1 MLLNMA
7 LLHLMILICS
17 LFSVSS
23 LQFTAKSIANAT
35 TITKPGCD
43 SKCGSLTVP
52 FPFGIGNGTGC
63 SIDPSF
69 DITCNVSFNPPKAFL
84 SGKDIEVVD
93 LLDEHILVKNNVGS
107 RCYDQAGA
115 LINDDSINFSLGSTS
130 FSFSDLNSLMVTGC
144 DDLAII
150 RGYEGRNFTSGC
162 ISLCAKKEDIV
173 DGYCSGIGCCQT
185 SIPTGLKSFVS
196 LTRSLN
202 NHTNVSSFNPCGYVF
217 LGEPDKFIFKSSD
230 LSNSSFRNKVIE
242 EVPVVIDWVI
252 GNGSCTVAKKS
263 ADYACGE
270 NSVCV
275 DSKTGLG
282 GYRCSCK
289 PGYQGNPYISPGCID
304 INECE
309 NENPCDGIC
318 NNFPGGYSCTC
329 PHGQIGDGKK
339 DGHGCI
345 PKNSKS
351 PILQLSLGLC
361 FGFLALVISAT
372 WIYLGIKRRR
382 LIRLRETFFQKNGGL
397 MLTQKLRS
405 NEGGIQY
412 AAKIFTAAELEKS
425 TNNYAED
432 RILGRGG
439 YGTVYKGVLPDKRVV
454 AIKKSRTMDVS
465 QIELFINEVIILSE
479 VNHRNVVKLLGC
491 CLESEVPLL
500 VYEYI
505 SKGTLYD
512 HIHDG
517 GDQTRWF
524 SWENRLRIASE
535 AAGALAYLHSAAST
549 PVIHR
554 DVKSTNILLDE
565 NYTAKISDFGAS
577 RLVSLDQ
584 TQVTTLVQGTLGY
597 LDPEYF
603 HTSQLTEKSDV
614 YSFGVVLAELLTAR
628 MPLDTTASEQ
638 ERNLAAFFVRSIK
651 ENRLFQVLE
660 SRVVR
665 EGSFEQCQGVAELA
679 KRCLRLTSEE
689 RPTMKEVAM
698 ELEGL
703 RKFTKHPWSKTQQ
716 CQDEESLGLITEQ
729 TLDLYAIN
737 MNTNFMSNGEFSG
750 QQSLDSRMML
760 QIHSPR

>member
-7 LLHLMILICS
+7 LLRLMILICS

-23 LQFTAKSIANAT
+23 SQFTAKSIANAT

-69 DITCNVSFNPPKAFL
+69 DITCNVSINPPKAFL

-93 LLDEHILVKNNVGS
+93 LLDEHILVKNKVGS
-107 RCYDQAGA
+107 SCYDQAGA
-115 LINDDSINFSLGSTS
+115 LINDDSINFSLESTS
-130 FSFSDLNSLMVTGC
+130 FSFSDLNSLMVVGC
-144 DDLAII
+144 DELALIF
-150 RGYEGRNFTSGC
+150 GYEGRNFSSGC
-162 ISLCAKKEDIV
+162 ISLCEKKEDII

-196 LTRSLN
+196 QTTSLN
-202 NHTNVSSFNPCGYVF
+202 NHTNVSSFNPCGYAF

-263 ADYACGE
+263 VDYACGE

-275 DSKTGLG
+275 DSKTGHR

-289 PGYQGNPYISPGCID
+289 PGYQGNPYISPACID

-309 NENPCDGIC
+309 NENPCNGIC
-318 NNFPGGYSCTC
+318 NNIPGGYTCTC

-339 DGHGCI
+339 GGSGCI
-345 PKNSKS
+345 TKNSKS

-405 NEGGIQY
+405 NEGGMQC

-479 VNHRNVVKLLGC
+479 VNHRNVVELLGC

-505 SKGTLYD
+505 SKGTLYY

-614 YSFGVVLAELLTAR
+614 YSFGVVLAELLTGR
-628 MPLDTTASEQ
+628 IPLDTTASEDK
-638 ERNLAAFFVRSIK
+638 RNLAAFFVRSIK

-660 SRVVR
+660 TRVLR

-679 KRCLRLTSEE
+679 KRCLTLTSEE

-716 CQDEESLGLITEQ
+716 CQDEESLGLLTEQ

>member
-1 MLLNMA
+1 MLLNISF
-7 LLHLMILICS
+7 LHLIVLICS

-23 LQFTAKSIANAT
+23 LQLTAKSIANST
-35 TITKPGCD
+35 TITKPGCE
-43 SKCGSLTVP
+43 SKCGGLTVP

-84 SGKDIEVVD
+84 SGKNLEVVD
-93 LLDEHILVKNNVGS
+93 LLDAHILVKNNVGS
-107 RCYDQAGA
+107 KCFDQTGA
-115 LINDDSINFSLGSTS
+115 LIDEDSMNLSLESTP
-130 FSFSDLNSLMVTGC
+130 FSFSDLNSLMVVGC
-144 DDLAII
+144 DDLVLIL
-150 RGYEGRNFTSGC
+150 GYEGRNFSSGC
-162 ISLCAKKEDIV
+162 ISLCSKKEDII

-185 SIPTGLKSFVS
+185 SIPKGLKSFVS
-196 LTRSLN
+196 SLGSLN
-202 NHTNVSSFNPCGYVF
+202 NHTKVSSFNPCGYAF
-217 LGEPDKFIFKSSD
+217 LGEPDKFIFNSSD
-230 LSNSSFRNKVIE
+230 LSNSSFGNKVIE
-242 EVPVVIDWVI
+242 NVPVVIDWAI
-252 GNGSCTVAKKS
+252 GN
-263 ADYACGE
+263 
-270 NSVCV
+270 
-275 DSKTGLG
+275 GLG
-282 GYRCSCK
+282 GYRCSCN
-289 PGYQGNPYISPGCID
+289 PGYQGNPYVSPGCID

-318 NNFPGGYSCTC
+318 NNFPGGYNCTC
-329 PHGQIGDGKK
+329 PHGQIGDGKRN
-339 DGHGCI
+339 GRGCI
-345 PKNSKS
+345 PQNSKS

-361 FGFLALVISAT
+361 FGFLALVISVT
-372 WIYLGIKRRR
+372 WIYLGIKRRQ
-382 LIRLRETFFQKNGGL
+382 LLRLREKFFQKNGGL
-397 MLTQKLRS
+397 MLTQKLRL
-405 NEGGIQY
+405 NEGRTEY
-412 AAKIFTAAELEKS
+412 AAKIFTAAELEKA
-425 TNNYAED
+425 THNYAED

-439 YGTVYKGVLPDKRVV
+439 YGTVYKGVLPDKSVV
-454 AIKKSRTMDVS
+454 AIKKSRIMDVS
-465 QIELFINEVIILSE
+465 QIELFINEVIILSQ

-500 VYEYI
+500 VYEFI
-505 SKGTLYD
+505 SKGTLYY

-517 GDQTRWF
+517 GETGWF

-614 YSFGVVLAELLTAR
+614 YSFGVVLAELLTGR
-628 MPLDTTASEQ
+628 MPLDTAASEQ
-638 ERNLAAFFVRSIK
+638 ERSLAAFFVRSIK

-660 SRVVR
+660 TRVLR

-679 KRCLRLTSEE
+679 KRCLRLTGEE

-703 RKFTKHPWSKTQQ
+703 RRFTKHPWSQTQQ
-716 CQDEESLGLITEQ
+716 CQDEETLGLITEQ
-729 TLDLYAIN
+729 SSDLYAIN
-737 MNTNFMSNGEFSG
+737 MTANFMASGEFSG